1 MSINYINF
9 GNYENEDLFDFNY
22 SLNPYP
28 YDLIETPNE
37 ENNYNLVPIE
47 EDNITPDFY
56 YRHEKEEEEEVKETP
71 NTELYFIN
79 NRYNIDDINTKE
91 KTSYKTEI
99 IPKPKVFY
107 IEKIKKNKI
116 NKNKNKNFLGR
127 KRNSDKE
134 NSNNDPNKKQHTKNA
149 FDNISRKIRGKI
161 FGAVL
166 VFLNKV
172 FNEEEEIDLDDPI
185 FPKGKQRKRKI
196 PIQNVSFLQIDQK
209 IIIQNNIL
217 ENLELLN
224 KTLREIFSGSVSKK
238 VKNYGLDHN
247 QILIQKIKESKGKKR
262 TKKILDMTFFQCLE
276 HFRKSKSYI
285 ELSGLELQYDH
296 MIEEMNEKNEKEY
309 VENFVECLNNYETL
323 YKQKK
328 PKKSKFQSEISDN
341 IENISTC

>member
-1 MSINYINF
+1 MEYH
-9 GNYENEDLFDFNY
+9 
-22 SLNPYP
+22 PYP
-28 YDLIETPNE
+28 YETPNE

-71 NTELYFIN
+71 NTELYFIK
-79 NRYNIDDINTKE
+79 NRDNIDNTNTKE
-91 KTSYKTEI
+91 KTLYKTEV

-134 NSNNDPNKKQHTKNA
+134 NSSKDPNKKQHTKNA

-172 FNEEEEIDLDDPI
+172 FNEEEEMDLDDPI

-209 IIIQNNIL
+209 IIIQNNIS

-224 KTLREIFSGSVSKK
+224 KTLREIFSGDVSKK

-247 QILIQKIKESKGKKR
+247 QILIQKIKESKGKQR
-262 TKKILDMTFFQCLE
+262 TKKILDMTFLQCLE
-276 HFRKSKSYI
+276 HFRKSKTYN
-285 ELSGLELQYDH
+285 ELSGFELQYDH

-323 YKQKK
+323 YRQKK